1 MAQKK
6 SGFNYLLYWDWGQ
19 GNQPLK
25 AFIKHFEAPQRIVKI
40 KIQVNFILIQLSE
53 MRRVGM
59 FKTFVRDHSFQQTE
73 WFLVEE
79 TLLKQVELLKFY
91 SSYEILGNN

>member
-1 MAQKK
+1 MC
-6 SGFNYLLYWDWGQ
+6 
-19 GNQPLK
+19 
-25 AFIKHFEAPQRIVKI
+25 
-40 KIQVNFILIQLSE
+40 
-53 MRRVGM
+53 RVGM
-59 FKTFVRDHSFQQTE
+59 FKTFVQDYSFQQIE

>member
-1 MAQKK
+1 MC
-6 SGFNYLLYWDWGQ
+6 
-19 GNQPLK
+19 
-25 AFIKHFEAPQRIVKI
+25 
-40 KIQVNFILIQLSE
+40 
-53 MRRVGM
+53 RVGM
-59 FKTFVRDHSFQQTE
+59 FKTFVRDYSFQQTE